1 MGLRLVIVRHIGGSR
16 FSRSINPKENRR
28 LRALEGCQYA
38 SYHGMLW
45 VYRVG
50 GLWPSQRD
58 LVLGSVRRN
67 RCQQEANPSR
77 VSSCGS
83 RSCRPSKQV
92 AQSATA
98 SVGQHWDWLDACH
111 EALIRSG
118 ACWRGNIR
126 CPLRLIAM
134 TARTKYSSSNSTRGK
149 GLQSPP

>member
-58 LVLGSVRRN
+58 LVLGSARRN
-67 RCQQEANPSR
+67 RGGQPFPPSCDSP
-77 VSSCGS
+77 VSHA
-83 RSCRPSKQV
+83 KQV

-98 SVGQHWDWLDACH
+98 SVGRHWDWLDACH
-111 EALIRSG
+111 DALIRSG
-118 ACWRGNIR
+118 TCWRGNIR
-126 CPLRLIAM
+126 FPLRLIAM
-134 TARTKYSSSNSTRGK
+134 AARIKYSSFSSTRGK
-149 GLQSPP
+149 GLQSPA